1 MGVVSSLNRR
11 PRSLHQ
17 LVFVGNIL
25 DILTRLG
32 TAGFGVDEA
41 DSEGNTP
48 LMVACAT
55 ENVVVVQILL
65 SHGANM
71 RKKNKKG
78 QIAYDFTCSREVQRL
93 VDVSAVSND
102 RVPARAAMSS
112 KETLSK
118 IKKWSTVNDEN
129 VSAYVKN
136 IPDHKSPLEVRQFL
150 QELTTLCLGLE
161 FLKEFIK
168 QGGYH
173 IAQKRVL
180 DCLLRNN
187 SSEVASLW
195 SQFLGVISQHDFVVD
210 LLCLPVTKRRDKPE
224 PAKMFDRAVQTDE
237 MEQSKKP
244 KDLDRGVQATLTETE
259 EFRQPLASRKEQTE
273 PEKQIKQQIPAAGV
287 EKAKPPH
294 EHAILRRNSSKEESG
309 ETVGSTSSWS
319 TRSEDITQ
327 EYLSIDPAEYLAQHS
342 FETRE
347 SILRLWRKQRKAYLR
362 LQTIKKERKEQ
373 RDSRK
378 NRAVVDTPAF
388 DIIPELNEDERYTV
402 PAPGLTSQPDLLD
415 RFPYIGSVS
424 GVVGQA
430 ATDFSA
436 PSTSTQHTHTLFD
449 SSYFQHEEE
458 AEGGEDDFTD
468 PINGWISQL
477 LRSPDAGTE
486 PFMPPAAVESILTS
500 MQDIPKEVN

>member
-1 MGVVSSLNRR
+1 M
-11 PRSLHQ
+11 
-17 LVFVGNIL
+17 
-25 DILTRLG
+25 
-32 TAGFGVDEA
+32 
-41 DSEGNTP
+41 
-48 LMVACAT
+48 
-55 ENVVVVQILL
+55 
-65 SHGANM
+65 
-71 RKKNKKG
+71 
-78 QIAYDFTCSREVQRL
+78 
-93 VDVSAVSND
+93 
-102 RVPARAAMSS
+102 
-112 KETLSK
+112 
-118 IKKWSTVNDEN
+118 
-129 VSAYVKN
+129 
-136 IPDHKSPLEVRQFL
+136 
-150 QELTTLCLGLE
+150 GLE

-195 SQFLGVISQHDFVVD
+195 SEFLGVISLHDFVVD
-210 LLCLPVTKRRDKPE
+210 LLCLPATKRRDKPE
-224 PAKMFDRAVQTDE
+224 PAKMFDKVVQTDE

-244 KDLDRGVQATLTETE
+244 KDLDRGVQATLNLNETE
-259 EFRQPLASRKEQTE
+259 ESRQPLATRKEQTE

-378 NRAVVDTPAF
+378 NRALADTPPF
-388 DIIPELNEDERYTV
+388 LNIPDFNEDERYTV

-424 GVVGQA
+424 GGVGQA
-430 ATDFSA
+430 APDFPA
-436 PSTSTQHTHTLFD
+436 ASTSTSAQHTHTLFD
-449 SSYFQHEEE
+449 SSYFQQEE
-458 AEGGEDDFTD
+458 AEDDFTD

-477 LRSPDAGTE
+477 LRSPDVDTV